1 MRRRTNNWV
10 ILISVIFLLSNVLAA
25 VTTPEHDANK
35 PGSQAGWDSG
45 FALGKTGRKLPT
57 KLEQLAIAKR
67 AAKRKQ
73 ILVSERSEWIGN
85 FLESFLFGFVASS
98 EE

>member
-1 MRRRTNNWV
+1 MRRRTYNWV
-10 ILISVIFLLSNVLAA
+10 ILTFVIFLSSNVGAA

-35 PGSQAGWDSG
+35 PGCQAGWDSG

-73 ILVSERSEWIGN
+73 ILVSERSEWIEN

>member
-1 MRRRTNNWV
+1 MRRRTCNWF
-10 ILISVIFLLSNVLAA
+10 ILTSGIISSSNVVAA

-45 FALGKTGRKLPT
+45 FALGKTGGKLPT

-73 ILVSERSEWIGN
+73 IPISEQSEWIEN
-85 FLESFLFGFVASS
+85 FLESFLFGFVASKDG
-98 EE
+98 